1 MVRQKTESKRTE
13 DDAVA
18 DDKGKDEYGFHCKKD
33 SKILKDKGDDVLNCY
48 EFGADTP
55 ENTDNIA
62 FYDKCNINIEYTMKY
77 FTAHVDNIAGFD

>member
-1 MVRQKTESKRTE
+1 MN
-13 DDAVA
+13 D
-18 DDKGKDEYGFHCKKD
+18 KKD

-62 FYDKCNINIEYTMKY
+62 FYDKCNINIGYTMKY
-77 FTAHVDNIAGFD
+77 FTVHADNIAEFE